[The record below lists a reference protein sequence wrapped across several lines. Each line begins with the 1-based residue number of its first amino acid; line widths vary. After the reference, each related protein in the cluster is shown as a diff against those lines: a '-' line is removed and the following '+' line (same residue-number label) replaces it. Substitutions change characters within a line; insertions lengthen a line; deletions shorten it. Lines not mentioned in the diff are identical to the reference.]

1 MKIENNKNAA
11 DDIRGMLN
19 TIRNFNPSSKSNL
32 REQSE
37 VPNQEPSQ
45 EPTQPTNGSEGE
57 DIAVINNVEVE
68 IRSEDNMDLKL
79 NDEEKT
85 LISKLIDDFKS
96 EVSELV
102 DFGKLLIYS
111 NSVKLDGKIT
121 QKNIEFTLS
130 TGDDNGVYLSNMSML
145 KIDDETMETLTK
157 LKNFEEKFSGSINDL
172 IVNRKD
178 N

>member
-19 TIRNFNPSSKSNL
+19 TIRNFNASSKSNL

-37 VPNQEPSQ
+37 VPGQEMSQPSA
-45 EPTQPTNGSEGE
+45 EPTNGSERE
-57 DIAVINNVEVE
+57 DMTVINNVEVE
-68 IRSEDNMDLKL
+68 INSEDSIDLTI
-79 NDEEKT
+79 NDNEKA
-85 LISKLIDDFKS
+85 LISKLIDDFKA

-102 DFGKLLIYS
+102 DFGKLQIYP

-121 QKNIEFTLS
+121 QNNIEFTLS
-130 TGDDNGVYLSNMSML
+130 TGDDNGVYLSNASML
-145 KIDDETMETLTK
+145 KIDDETMETLRK
-157 LKNFEEKFSGSINDL
+157 LKNFEVKFSGSINDL